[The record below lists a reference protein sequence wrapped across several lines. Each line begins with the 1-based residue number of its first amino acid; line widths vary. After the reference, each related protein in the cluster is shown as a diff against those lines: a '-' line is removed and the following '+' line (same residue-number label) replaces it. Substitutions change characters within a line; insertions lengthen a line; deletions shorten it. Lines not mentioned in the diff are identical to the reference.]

1 MKERLLHVRHAK
13 AFSFYKPRAF
23 NKAEV
28 SGDFNPVKWVKVCIK
43 SSVLPLLSTCWRN
56 ACPTSRF
63 KAPRLAKQSAMLSAK
78 TSVQR

>member
-28 SGDFNPVKWVKVCIK
+28 SGDFNPVKRVKVCIK
-43 SSVLPLLSTCWRN
+43 SSVLPLLSTCLRGIKRN
-56 ACPTSRF
+56 VTKWKMTENDYIR
-63 KAPRLAKQSAMLSAK
+63 
-78 TSVQR
+78 